1 MSTRL
6 RRDTARNAAQR
17 PGGNGWWSLDGVSV
31 CIPAYNEAAHLPA
44 VIEEACITL
53 ARLPGEHEVL
63 VVDDG
68 SRDETPAVLDYLAAR
83 WPLLRVLRHPENR
96 GLAEAQRTLIRAARG
111 RYIFHIGADGQ
122 WRTAELERM
131 LPLMRQGYD
140 LVIGV
145 RRRKCYGPWRRLV
158 SWSYNQ
164 LVAWL
169 WGQHFGD
176 LGSLRLA
183 RAALW
188 KQLPVEANSAF
199 ANAQRVLLA
208 WANGA
213 RVAWVPVDHFPRRR
227 GRSRF
232 VHPWQAARAAWEL
245 VRFRFSRYSR
255 LQVADPS
262 WPLDRERKR
271 PVEVERLSRAA

>member
-1 MSTRL
+1 METSVKSALDRQPARQL
-6 RRDTARNAAQR
+6 PRR
-17 PGGNGWWSLDGVSV
+17 WWSLNGVSV
-31 CIPAYNEAAHLPA
+31 CIPAYNEADHLPQ
-44 VIEEACITL
+44 VVEEAFDVL
-53 ARLPGEHEVL
+53 ARMPGEHEVL

-68 SRDETPAVLDYLAAR
+68 STDSTPAVLEFLAR
-83 WPLLRVLRHPENR
+83 QWPGLRVLRHPRNR
-96 GLAEAQRTLIRAARG
+96 GLAEAQRTLLRSARG

-122 WRTAELERM
+122 WRMAEMLRM
-131 LPLMRQGYD
+131 LPLLQQGYD

-169 WGQHFGD
+169 WGQHFQD
-176 LGSLRLA
+176 LGSLKMA

-188 KQLPVEANSAF
+188 KQLEVQAQSAF

-213 RVAWVPVDHFPRRR
+213 RVTWLPVEHFPRRR
-227 GRSRF
+227 GRSSF
-232 VHPWQAARAAWEL
+232 VHPRQAMRAAWEL
-245 VRFRFSRYSR
+245 VRFRFSRYSKFR
-255 LQVADPS
+255 VDDPS
-262 WPLDRERKR
+262 WPLDRE
-271 PVEVERLSRAA
+271 PAGQTS

>member
-1 MSTRL
+1 ME
-6 RRDTARNAAQR
+6 AAKASSWQQRSSQPR
-17 PGGNGWWSLDGVSV
+17 PGRWWSLDGISV
-31 CIPAYNEAAHLPA
+31 CIPAYNEAEHLPQ
-44 VIEEACITL
+44 VVEEAFDTL
-53 ARLPGEHEVL
+53 AQLPGEHEVL
-63 VVDDG
+63 VADDG
-68 SRDETPAVLDYLAAR
+68 STDATPAVLEYLGSR
-83 WPLLRVLRHPENR
+83 WPRLRVLHHPRNL
-96 GLAEAQRTLIRAARG
+96 GLAEAQRTLLRAAQG

-122 WRTAELERM
+122 WRMAEMARM
-131 LPLMRQGYD
+131 LPLLQQGYD

-169 WGQHFGD
+169 WGQHFRD
-176 LGSLRLA
+176 LGSLKMA

-188 KQLPVEANSAF
+188 KQLQVQAHSAF

-213 RVAWVPVDHFPRRR
+213 RVAWLPVEHYPRRR
-227 GRSRF
+227 GRSSF
-232 VHPWQAARAAWEL
+232 VHPRQAFRAAWEL
-245 VRFRFSRYSR
+245 VRFRFSGYSK

-262 WPLDRERKR
+262 WPLDRESETVS
-271 PVEVERLSRAA
+271 VEPCRRAA